1 MHLLVVCTASAA
13 SAFVCASAAAAAMAF
28 ASAASAFVDASAAA
42 MALASPHQLWYLHQR
57 PHFPPPCQSQILYI
71 IKQRLNTWIL
81 IILQLVSYNV
91 L

>member
-1 MHLLVVCTASAA
+1 
-13 SAFVCASAAAAAMAF
+13 MAF

-42 MALASPHQLWYLHQR
+42 AMALASAASALVLASAAAFSSAMPKI
-57 PHFPPPCQSQILYI
+57 PYI